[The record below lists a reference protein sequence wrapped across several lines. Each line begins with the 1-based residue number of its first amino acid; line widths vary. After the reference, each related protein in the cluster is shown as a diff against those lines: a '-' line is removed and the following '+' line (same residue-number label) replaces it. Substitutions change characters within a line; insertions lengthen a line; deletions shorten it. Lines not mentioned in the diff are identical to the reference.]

1 MLREMSYILERK
13 LFTMKKQKTLL
24 SILLA
29 LLLAFQ
35 VVPVPNSYENITN
48 QVTAEAASKKV
59 KITNVPTGT
68 LTVKKGESF
77 QLKANIASL
86 KWKSSN
92 KKTVTVNKT
101 GKLKGITNG
110 VATVTAS
117 AKNTKASVKVTVGTK
132 VSRVN
137 VVKPAIALVTG
148 GQSTIKAEVS
158 PADASNQT
166 LIFQSAD
173 KEIASVSK
181 EGVVTANK
189 TGTTKITVNA
199 SDGTEKKETVIV
211 TVRAPGSP
219 VRLQDDFYQAIN
231 ATILNEHALQ
241 GNQYEWDGFNE
252 LQNRITNDLNSLL
265 DELVAQKEQYKEGT
279 IQQKIINFYM
289 LDSDMDT
296 RNKLGTEPL
305 KPYIDKID
313 NAQTVAEF
321 VNVLAELGK
330 AGQGSIFTFQVTQ
343 DIIDS
348 NKYVL
353 TDNGPSYILSKE
365 YMTGDANKPVQQAV
379 LEFIKK
385 IFVMAGESEEKA
397 SEIANQV
404 FNFEQELAVSGL
416 GMEDRYD
423 INKIYHPYTKDELKK
438 LYSNC
443 DIEGYLKTIGI
454 TNFDQCIVS
463 SEENSKKINSYLT
476 QDNLGLLKN
485 YTKFTLYTGF
495 CGYLTDEHYKALQEL
510 NFIITGAKEDK
521 DNDQIAKETT
531 QNLFFWEFG
540 QLYVKKYFSEESKKE
555 IEAMTQDILK
565 TFRNRIQKIDWLSD
579 ATKQKALK
587 KLDTMKVKI
596 GYPDKWPSYFD
607 ELNIDMSKGL
617 VENIMSIQTALN
629 SGIQELLDS
638 GTVDKES
645 WIMGP
650 QIVNACYNPQAN
662 DITFPAAIL
671 QKPFYDKDADYAQNL
686 GGIGTVIGHEITH
699 AFDTSGA
706 SYDENG
712 NFVNW
717 WTPEDLEQF
726 TARAQKVKNYYNN
739 IEITNGI
746 FQNGD
751 MTITENI
758 ADMGAMAC
766 ALEIAGD
773 DKKAQLEIFK
783 SNAAIWACNQTDQ
796 YRDYMLTADVHS
808 NNKVRVNAILPL
820 FEQFYDVFGVTP
832 NDAMYVAPEDR
843 VQIW

>member
-1 MLREMSYILERK
+1 MSYILERK

-265 DELVAQKEQYKEGT
+265 DELVAQK
-279 IQQKIINFYM
+279 N
-289 LDSDMDT
+289 S
-296 RNKLGTEPL
+296 
-305 KPYIDKID
+305 
-313 NAQTVAEF
+313 
-321 VNVLAELGK
+321 
-330 AGQGSIFTFQVTQ
+330 
-343 DIIDS
+343 
-348 NKYVL
+348 
-353 TDNGPSYILSKE
+353 
-365 YMTGDANKPVQQAV
+365 
-379 LEFIKK
+379 IKK
-385 IFVMAGESEEKA
+385 VQYSRKSLIF
-397 SEIANQV
+397 I
-404 FNFEQELAVSGL
+404 
-416 GMEDRYD
+416 
-423 INKIYHPYTKDELKK
+423 
-438 LYSNC
+438 C
-443 DIEGYLKTIGI
+443 
-454 TNFDQCIVS
+454 
-463 SEENSKKINSYLT
+463 
-476 QDNLGLLKN
+476 
-485 YTKFTLYTGF
+485 
-495 CGYLTDEHYKALQEL
+495 
-510 NFIITGAKEDK
+510 
-521 DNDQIAKETT
+521 
-531 QNLFFWEFG
+531 W
-540 QLYVKKYFSEESKKE
+540 
-555 IEAMTQDILK
+555 
-565 TFRNRIQKIDWLSD
+565 
-579 ATKQKALK
+579 
-587 KLDTMKVKI
+587 
-596 GYPDKWPSYFD
+596 
-607 ELNIDMSKGL
+607 
-617 VENIMSIQTALN
+617 
-629 SGIQELLDS
+629 
-638 GTVDKES
+638 
-645 WIMGP
+645 
-650 QIVNACYNPQAN
+650 
-662 DITFPAAIL
+662 
-671 QKPFYDKDADYAQNL
+671 
-686 GGIGTVIGHEITH
+686 TVIWI
-699 AFDTSGA
+699 
-706 SYDENG
+706 
-712 NFVNW
+712 
-717 WTPEDLEQF
+717 Q
-726 TARAQKVKNYYNN
+726 
-739 IEITNGI
+739 GI
-746 FQNGD
+746 N
-751 MTITENI
+751 
-758 ADMGAMAC
+758 
-766 ALEIAGD
+766 
-773 DKKAQLEIFK
+773 
-783 SNAAIWACNQTDQ
+783 
-796 YRDYMLTADVHS
+796 
-808 NNKVRVNAILPL
+808 
-820 FEQFYDVFGVTP
+820 
-832 NDAMYVAPEDR
+832 
-843 VQIW
+843 